1 VAQAT
6 MTRAELE
13 AFVHRHLASM
23 ARHDP
28 VALAADHGAN
38 GVIVSPMFATVTG
51 RAAIEGS
58 YRSLFTSFP
67 DWTIKP
73 DVIVVDP
80 PHAVVLGTA
89 HATHVNDFFG
99 HPGTNKRIE
108 IPLARFMTIENGG
121 ITEERRIYDFTGLL
135 VQIGVLRAKPAKP

>member
-1 VAQAT
+1 

-13 AFVHRHLASM
+13 AFVQRHLASM
-23 ARHDP
+23 ARQDS
-28 VALAADHGAN
+28 VALAADHVEN
-38 GVIVSPMFATVTG
+38 GVIVSPIFATVNG
-51 RAAIEGS
+51 RAAIEKS

-80 PHAVVLGTA
+80 PHVVVLGTA
-89 HATHVNDFFG
+89 HATHVNEFYG
-99 HPGTNKRIE
+99 HPGTNKKIE
-108 IPLARFMTIENGG
+108 IPLVRYMTIENGG
-121 ITEERRIYDFTGLL
+121 ITEERRVYDFTGLL